1 MNQNPTIHFNK
12 PTSYDTVSEK
22 TNKPTRRPSHMHKKW
37 LLLITTLILLTGCN
51 YQNPEDRTGFFYNTF
66 VSPLDHLLHS
76 LGHLYNGNYGFAI
89 ITIVLIVRII
99 LLPFMVMQTKN
110 LHMMR
115 EKTNII
121 KPKIDKIKSRIKNAE
136 DQEEKN
142 NAHQELVT
150 TYKQFGISP
159 WKSMLGCL
167 PILVQIPLLF
177 ALIAVLKYPTA
188 GGINAHPHF
197 LWFNLT
203 EPEIFITII
212 AAVIYFIQPIANL
225 IHYPKG
231 QRTPYYI
238 MMIASPIFISFVALH
253 SASAL
258 GLYWTFSGLFL
269 IIQVHFAH
277 QYYGKKARR
286 EARELAQRTGHLS
299 EEEQHD

>member
-1 MNQNPTIHFNK
+1 
-12 PTSYDTVSEK
+12 
-22 TNKPTRRPSHMHKKW
+22 
-37 LLLITTLILLTGCN
+37 
-51 YQNPEDRTGFFYNTF
+51 
-66 VSPLDHLLHS
+66 
-76 LGHLYNGNYGFAI
+76 
-89 ITIVLIVRII
+89 
-99 LLPFMVMQTKN
+99 
-110 LHMMR
+110 
-115 EKTNII
+115 
-121 KPKIDKIKSRIKNAE
+121 
-136 DQEEKN
+136 
-142 NAHQELVT
+142 
-150 TYKQFGISP
+150 
-159 WKSMLGCL
+159 MLGCL

-277 QYYGKKARR
+277 QYYGKRLGEKHANSPN
-286 EARELAQRTGHLS
+286 AQVILAKRSNMSKYLS
-299 EEEQHD
+299 CSKMISPHFRAF